1 MLILFSTSHPSK
13 GTSVVSVNDEG
24 SAKLV
29 ALGMDDK
36 RSAKLVN
43 CRIPLGMVPVIG
55 AGNGSGVPSGNSSV
69 AADATINK
77 VAPIVEKH
85 FIIIIFKFL

>member
-13 GTSVVSVNDEG
+13 GTPE
-24 SAKLV
+24 
-29 ALGMDDK
+29 

-43 CRIPLGMVPVIG
+43 WLIPLGKEPVIG
-55 AGNGSGVPSGNSSV
+55 DGNGSGIPSGNSSV
-69 AADATINK
+69 LADATINK